1 MEHEGSEHNAHVGP
15 DVHLPDPSIWP
26 FVAGLAIM
34 LLTATL
40 VWWAR
45 VEDQRSL
52 SGPLLGAS
60 AAITLFAVAGWA
72 YEDGRMR
79 QKAREEEEHAR
90 APARRTQ
97 VITFAIAEGQLEAA
111 VGEGGV
117 IDAIQNAHDDLRAS
131 PGFEDLRINVS
142 TAEEGPSQV
151 IVETTWST
159 GDDLAA
165 FEETER
171 AILDL
176 ISQHPDEVVAGSPQ
190 TFDMQVV
197 RDTKDTSVRFSMGAT
212 VSLFGALLVGGFAVG
227 AGLNLFASEAS
238 GGEGTVIVRPDDVP
252 FVDTLTIK
260 ASDFSHKEI
269 TLPPG
274 VDFTMTLDN
283 QDDSVAHNIIFYQGE
298 DLEGPVLEGC
308 LEGCEDGGTAVRTA
322 LELGIIQQTFT
333 FTTPPPGRYAFWCDV
348 HPDTMIGVLIIEE
361 GAPIP
366 GVAPPA
372 DDAAGGA
379 GTGAE
384 GGAEGTEGG
393 TEGGESGTEGGTEG

>member
-1 MEHEGSEHNAHVGP
+1 MEHESSEHEAHVGP

-60 AAITLFAVAGWA
+60 AAITLFSVAGWA

-79 QKAREEEEHAR
+79 QKAREQEEHAR
-90 APARRTQ
+90 QGARRTQ
-97 VITFAIAEGQLEAA
+97 VITFAIAEGQLDTA

-117 IDAIQNAHDDLRAS
+117 IDAIQNAHDDLRAA

-142 TAEEGPSQV
+142 SAEEGPSQV

-159 GDDLAA
+159 ADDLAA

-176 ISQHPDEVVAGSPQ
+176 ISQHGDEVVAGSPQ

-197 RDTKDTSVRFSMGAT
+197 RDTKDTTVRFSMGAAL
-212 VSLFGALLVGGFAVG
+212 SLFGALLVGGFAVG
-227 AGLNLFASEAS
+227 AGLNLFASEA
-238 GGEGTVIVRPDDVP
+238 GAGEGGGFVP
-252 FVDTLTIK
+252 VQLGPFLDTITIK
-260 ASDFSHKEI
+260 ASDFDYTEI

-274 VDFTMTLDN
+274 VEFTMTLDN
-283 QDDSVAHNIIFYQGE
+283 QDDSVAHNIIFYQGDVAALDE
-298 DLEGPVLEGC
+298 PVLEGC
-308 LEGCEDGGTAVRTA
+308 ISGCEDDGTAVRT
-322 LELGIIQQTFT
+322 ELATGIIQHTFT
-333 FTTPPPGRYAFWCDV
+333 FTTPPPGQYAFWCDV
-348 HPDTMIGVLIIEE
+348 HPDTMIGMLIIEE
-361 GAPIP
+361 GAPLP
-366 GVAPPA
+366 GEVPA
-372 DDAAGGA
+372 AEEPVEGEGE
-379 GTGAE
+379 GAE
-384 GGAEGTEGG
+384 GEGAEGETEG
-393 TEGGESGTEGGTEG
+393 